1 MSNQTFR
8 KLSITEAEESVLVEM
23 IGFFNDMGWINDES
37 QADYD
42 TLCEK
47 VCEPAFWEYN

>member
-1 MSNQTFR
+1 MSQTLR
-8 KLSITEAEESVLVEM
+8 SLSITEQEETVLVEM
-23 IGFFNDMGWINDES
+23 IQFFNDMGWINDES

-47 VCEPAFWEYN
+47 NCEPAFWEYN